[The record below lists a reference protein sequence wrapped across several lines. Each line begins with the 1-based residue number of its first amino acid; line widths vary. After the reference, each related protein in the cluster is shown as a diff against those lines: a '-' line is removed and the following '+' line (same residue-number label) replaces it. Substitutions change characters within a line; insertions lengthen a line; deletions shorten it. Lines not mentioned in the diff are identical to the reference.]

1 MKRFLLLVLGV
12 ILFAGCTISN
22 RVIYLGEP
30 TALDVDSLDVQT
42 LLEENAEHDIVYL
55 SLNKSYEHVTQKE
68 AGGVQLWDYFEV
80 LERKYIIIN
89 PDIEEFTTF
98 TLYVPKN
105 CVLGSLHL
113 KTTSPEGEV
122 DFFSKSEAIVE
133 KNSDGSKYKVVY
145 PKAVKGTIIEESYEL
160 TYPGLQTSVPLR
172 YNIDLQFNNPCKEL
186 TFKYAYPDWWDI
198 KVKKIAKNKKLKL
211 TQTDDAEN
219 HKTIVKYHD
228 TDIPAYKYEQFSP
241 FFKETGKYLQFKV
254 TDLQIMGHTVII
266 PSSWSALA
274 KDYEQYTMRKEGFLA
289 MKVRKTTKGIIKD
302 CESDYEKMEAIVN
315 YVQENIEIVAD
326 GETRSFADIIKEGK
340 GDYFR
345 VTGLAMS
352 MMKRADL
359 NVEYIV
365 SHNAKDGYF
374 DMDYVDYSQLTFPAL
389 QVLIGTKEYIV
400 FPGIKYLPVD
410 HIPEYFAGQK
420 AMVIPDLMEST
431 TNSYTPHKPKFL
443 KMPASNSKDNTIV
456 ENYQIS
462 IDEEGY
468 ISVEEEKIL
477 NGASAY
483 LFREILSEKDEN
495 EIDDIMEDILTY
507 TEGDVNV
514 TSYKIENR
522 DEYKKPL
529 SIILNYEI
537 DNLVTV
543 TPEEI
548 IFQTGGLFSPSS
560 LKKYKIKTKDRVNP
574 IKIHYD
580 QIYEKNIAIS
590 FPDSWKMQSKFEDV
604 NIENVF
610 GSAAGSYEVA
620 ENTFTVKQT
629 RSLNKVYKSKESIK
643 ELMEMTGKKSQL
655 YISNIIFDVIG
666 E

>member
-1 MKRFLLLVLGV
+1 VKRFLLLVLGV
-12 ILFAGCTISN
+12 IMFAGCTISN

-172 YNIDLQFNNPCKEL
+172 YNLDLQFNNPCKEL
-186 TFKYAYPDWWDI
+186 TFTYAYPDWWDI
-198 KVKKIAKNKKLKL
+198 KVKKIAKDKKLKL
-211 TQTDDAEN
+211 TQTEDAEN
-219 HKTIVKYHD
+219 HKKIVKYHD
-228 TDIPAYKYEQFSP
+228 TDIPAYKSEQFSP

-254 TDLQIMGHTVII
+254 MDLQIMGHMIAM
-266 PSSWSALA
+266 PSTWSALA

-389 QVLIGTKEYIV
+389 QVLIGSKEYIV
-400 FPGIKYLPVD
+400 FPSIKYLPVD
-410 HIPEYFAGQK
+410 HIPEFFAGQK
-420 AMVIPDLMEST
+420 AMVIPDLREST
-431 TNSYTPHKPKFL
+431 TNSYTPQKPKFL
-443 KMPASNSKDNTIV
+443 KMPAANSKNNTIV

-483 LFREILSEKDEN
+483 LFREILYDGDEN
-495 EIDDIMEDILTY
+495 QYKYAPPAGLRYYRMLGHNEYGDGEWSDIISLD
-507 TEGDVNV
+507 NV
-514 TSYKIENR
+514 
-522 DEYKKPL
+522 
-529 SIILNYEI
+529 
-537 DNLVTV
+537 
-543 TPEEI
+543 
-548 IFQTGGLFSPSS
+548 
-560 LKKYKIKTKDRVNP
+560 
-574 IKIHYD
+574 
-580 QIYEKNIAIS
+580 
-590 FPDSWKMQSKFEDV
+590 
-604 NIENVF
+604 
-610 GSAAGSYEVA
+610 
-620 ENTFTVKQT
+620 
-629 RSLNKVYKSKESIK
+629 
-643 ELMEMTGKKSQL
+643 
-655 YISNIIFDVIG
+655 
-666 E
+666 